1 MTYQCVKTIANIY
14 PYENLLTEAV
24 LALSKYLEPQSTN
37 NMKYLGIQ
45 ALSMLFRSNSKLLD
59 DYQLI
64 IVDCLESKDETLK
77 KETLDLLF
85 KMTTQ

>member
-14 PYENLLTEAV
+14 PYENLLTEAA